1 MIREMMKD
9 VWSQIGED
17 GEMGSEGKIE
27 GYGFVTQ

>member
-1 MIREMMKD
+1 MKE

-27 GYGFVTQ
+27 GYGFVEFYE

>member
-1 MIREMMKD
+1 MIREVMKE